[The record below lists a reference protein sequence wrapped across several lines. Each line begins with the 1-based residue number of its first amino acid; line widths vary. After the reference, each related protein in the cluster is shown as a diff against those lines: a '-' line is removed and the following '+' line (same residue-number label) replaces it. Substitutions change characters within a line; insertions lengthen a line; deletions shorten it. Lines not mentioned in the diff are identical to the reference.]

1 MSFPTSHKTV
11 FVLDHTLTASSGVK
25 LEMDSFSKCRSG
37 STSGNGGSSGPPTP
51 SQPQVSL
58 IPLLPITTSLWT
70 CAVEAITEYCRIVWD
85 IFPGTRLIRFIAV
98 DKTIHKLSS
107 WNGEDQNLPNLMN
120 SFMALGPSKNIGVGK
135 LDLMKGLRAAIEAL
149 TEPSAVQH
157 EKRTSLTESA
167 TKVLNKGRIILVT
180 KINTEDEIRVY
191 KEKFHEALLH
201 LNKVAA
207 ATDNLM
213 AINHCDLVLLNL
225 WPNGLSCTI
234 PRHTWPDVSTI
245 MSCEFTNMQGG
256 VSLAPTLCNLV
267 LKHYDL
273 ASTTVTGIPM
283 KEEQNAS
290 SSANYD
296 VELFHPCAAHT
307 AILRGIP
314 SETAHL
320 KTYREGADYET
331 VTLKWCTPRSN
342 ASIELQH
349 CSSAYRITSVDV
361 NSRPSSCLTNFLLNG
376 RWVMLEMPRKSGSK
390 VISHMLACHGGDI
403 YIHTMYTS
411 RSILEDPPSISEGC
425 GGRVT
430 DYRIPDFGEL
440 LKANRLAP
448 YPEPAPGSEG
458 PSTPLEGSREHLSR
472 HTKYWPITLSSTS
485 LFTLGSNIEP
495 LTSIMVKETI
505 TEDEVVECKQVIL
518 SLMSMEA
525 RGDPLPSPI
534 AGQRGKGMKREDQ
547 YKAVWTELEQY
558 LQMHLHCPAH
568 EKVLECFMECHNKVA
583 TPEYKGD
590 DKVDIDQALKELDDY
605 NYMTEREKAEFNMAG
620 SGTKHIPSDLIVP
633 DSKRR
638 HSAPPPLAPMG
649 RSSGVSL
656 LTLWENKVSS
666 VQSQP
671 CYEFQGRSRA
681 EGNITKLYVNLQ
693 KDKEKEDGSRKK

>member
-11 FVLDHTLTASSGVK
+11 FVMDHTLTASSGVK

-37 STSGNGGSSGPPTP
+37 SSSNGGAGPVHL
-51 SQPQVSL
+51 QPMNL
-58 IPLLPITTSLWT
+58 IPLRPVTKSLWT

-85 IFPGTRLIRFIAV
+85 IFPGSRLIRFVAV
-98 DKTIHKLSS
+98 DKTAHKLSS
-107 WNGEDQNLPNLMN
+107 WTPEDQNLANLMN
-120 SFMALGPSKNIGVGK
+120 AFMMLGPARAIGPGK
-135 LDLMKGLRAAIEAL
+135 LDLFKGLRTAIEIL
-149 TEPSAVQH
+149 MEPSAVQH

-180 KINTEDEIRVY
+180 KIDTEDDV
-191 KEKFHEALLH
+191 KTLKDKFHDTLLY

-225 WPNGLSCTI
+225 WPDGPVCPMPWRS
-234 PRHTWPDVSTI
+234 WPDVSTI
-245 MSCEFTNMQGG
+245 MSCEFTNLQGG
-256 VSLAPTLCNLV
+256 VSLAPKLCNLV

-296 VELFHPCAAHT
+296 VELFHPAAAHA
-307 AILRGIP
+307 AILKGIP
-314 SETAHL
+314 TETAHL

-342 ASIELQH
+342 ANIELQH

-430 DYRIPDFGEL
+430 DYRIPDFGEF
-440 LKANRLAP
+440 LKANKLAP
-448 YPEPAPGSEG
+448 YPASALSSDDSAV
-458 PSTPLEGSREHLSR
+458 STPLVKSREQLSR
-472 HTKYWPITLSSTS
+472 HTKYWPITLSTTS
-485 LFTLGSNIEP
+485 LFTLGQQVEP
-495 LTSIMVKETI
+495 LTTLMVKSTL
-505 TEDEVVECKQVIL
+505 TDDEVVECKQVIL
-518 SLMSMEA
+518 CLMSMEA
-525 RGDPLPSPI
+525 RGDPLPSPM
-534 AGQRGKGMKREDQ
+534 AGRGGKGMKREDQ
-547 YKAVWTELEQY
+547 YRAVWAELEQY
-558 LQMHLHCPAH
+558 LQVHLHSAAH
-568 EKVLECFMECHNKVA
+568 EKVLKCFMDCHNKVS

-590 DKVDIDQALKELDDY
+590 EKVDIDQALKELDDY
-605 NYMTEREKAEFNMAG
+605 NFMTEREKQEFNMG
-620 SGTKHIPSDLIVP
+620 GMKHVPSDLP
-633 DSKRR
+633 LPESKRR
-638 HSAPPPLAPMG
+638 RSAPPPLTPMG

-666 VQSQP
+666 EQSRR
-671 CYEFQGRSRA
+671 CLEFQGRLRA
-681 EGNITKLYVNLQ
+681 EGNVTKLYVNLQ
-693 KDKEKEDGSRKK
+693 KDKDKDDGGPRKKN

>member
-1 MSFPTSHKTV
+1 MTFPTSHKTV
-11 FVLDHTLTASSGVK
+11 FVMDHSLTTSSGVK
-25 LEMDSFSKCRSG
+25 LEMDSFSKSRSSSG
-37 STSGNGGSSGPPTP
+37 SN
-51 SQPQVSL
+51 SQPLVQPMNL
-58 IPLLPITTSLWT
+58 IPLLPVTKSLWT

-98 DKTIHKLSS
+98 DKTTHKLSS
-107 WNGEDQNLPNLMN
+107 WNLEDQSLTNLMN
-120 SFMALGPSKNIGVGK
+120 AFMMLGPAKNVGVGK
-135 LDLMKGLRAAIEAL
+135 LDLLKGLRAAIEAL
-149 TEPSAVQH
+149 TEPSAIQH
-157 EKRTSLTESA
+157 EKRTSLTENA

-180 KINTEDEIRVY
+180 KVDCEEEVKTL
-191 KEKFHEALLH
+191 KEKFHDTLLH
-201 LNKVAA
+201 LNKIAA
-207 ATDNLM
+207 STDNLM

-225 WPNGLSCTI
+225 WPEGPGCPI
-234 PRHTWPDVSTI
+234 PRRSWPDVSTI
-245 MSCEFTNMQGG
+245 MSCELTNIQGG
-256 VSLAPTLCNLV
+256 TALAPKLCNLV

-296 VELFHPCAAHT
+296 VELFHPAAAHA
-307 AILRGIP
+307 AILKGIP
-314 SETAHL
+314 AETAHL
-320 KTYREGADYET
+320 KTYREGTDYET

-440 LKANRLAP
+440 IKANRLAP
-448 YPEPAPGSEG
+448 YPDSALESDDNT
-458 PSTPLEGSREHLSR
+458 TPLEKSREQLSR
-472 HTKYWPITLSSTS
+472 HTKYWPITLSTTS
-485 LFTLGSNIEP
+485 LFTLGSQIEP
-495 LTSIMVKETI
+495 LTTLMLKETL
-505 TEDEVVECKQVIL
+505 TEAEVIECKQVIL
-518 SLMSMEA
+518 CLMSMEA
-525 RGDPLPSPI
+525 RGDPLPSPM

-547 YKAVWTELEQY
+547 YRVVWTELEQY
-558 LQMHLHCPAH
+558 LQLHLHSADH
-568 EKVLECFMECHNKVA
+568 EKVLECFMECHNKVE

-605 NYMTEREKAEFNMAG
+605 NYMTEREKADFNLS
-620 SGTKHIPSDLIVP
+620 SGTKHTPAELPIP

-638 HSAPPPLAPMG
+638 RTAPPPLAPMG

-656 LTLWENKVSS
+656 LTLWENKVASE
-666 VQSQP
+666 QSRR
-671 CYEFQGRSRA
+671 CLEFQGRLKA
-681 EGNITKLYVNLQ
+681 EDNVTKLYVSLQ
-693 KDKEKEDGSRKK
+693 KDKDKDEGSRKKTT

>member
-1 MSFPTSHKTV
+1 M
-11 FVLDHTLTASSGVK
+11 
-25 LEMDSFSKCRSG
+25 
-37 STSGNGGSSGPPTP
+37 
-51 SQPQVSL
+51 
-58 IPLLPITTSLWT
+58 
-70 CAVEAITEYCRIVWD
+70 WD

-98 DKTIHKLSS
+98 DKTIHKVLSWS
-107 WNGEDQNLPNLMN
+107 QEDQSLTQLMN
-120 SFMALGPSKNIGVGK
+120 SFMMLGPAKNISLGK
-135 LDLMKGLRAAIEAL
+135 LDLLKGLKSATEAL
-149 TEPSAVQH
+149 TEPSAIQH
-157 EKRTSLTESA
+157 EKRTSLTENA

-180 KINTEDEIRVY
+180 KVDSEDEVRMY
-191 KEKFHEALLH
+191 KEKFHETLLQM
-201 LNKVAA
+201 NKIAA

-213 AINHCDLVLLNL
+213 AVNHCDLVILNL
-225 WPNGLSCTI
+225 WPEGGGCTI
-234 PRHTWPDVSTI
+234 PNKSWPDVSTI
-245 MSCEFTNMQGG
+245 MSFELSNIQGG
-256 VSLAPTLCNLV
+256 TSLAPKLCNLV

-296 VELFHPCAAHT
+296 VELFHPAAAHA
-307 AILRGIP
+307 AILKGIP
-314 SETAHL
+314 AETAHL
-320 KTYREGADYET
+320 KTYREGTDYET

-440 LKANRLAP
+440 IKVNRLAP
-448 YPEPAPGSEG
+448 YPESASGGEDNTA
-458 PSTPLEGSREHLSR
+458 TPLERSREQLSR

-485 LFTLGSNIEP
+485 LFTLGPQIEP
-495 LTSIMVKETI
+495 LTTLLVKDTL

-518 SLMSMEA
+518 CLMSMEA
-525 RGDPLPSPI
+525 RGEPLPSPMS
-534 AGQRGKGMKREDQ
+534 AQRGKGLKREDQ
-547 YKAVWTELEQY
+547 YRALWTELEQY
-558 LQMHLHCPAH
+558 LQLHLHSPSH

-583 TPEYKGD
+583 TPEYKSD

-605 NYMTEREKAEFNMAG
+605 NYMTEREKAEFNMSTG
-620 SGTKHIPSDLIVP
+620 SKHSPTDLAVP

-638 HSAPPPLAPMG
+638 RPAPPPLAPMG
-649 RSSGVSL
+649 RSNGVSL
-656 LTLWENKVSS
+656 LTLWENKVGSE
-666 VQSQP
+666 QSRR
-671 CYEFQGRSRA
+671 CLEFQGRLKA
-681 EGNITKLYVNLQ
+681 EDNVTKLYVNLQ